1 MHCICQPGKMTWA
14 SSSFFS
20 LTHILRFSHKLPW
33 KKQGLVGLSE
43 LDQDH
48 QLKVVFSNL
57 NCPSKYNK
65 KKCKKLLLFGRLI
78 STFHLGH
85 PKVMH
90 YAIVKISVHL
100 YLTLLYLFKWIILH
114 SNFHNQDCIFLPMGV
129 KMDVFVDLCF
139 FFTPNC
145 VLWHWQW
152 SFENSI
158 IYYIYYI

>member
-1 MHCICQPGKMTWA
+1 MHCICEPRKMTWD
-14 SSSFFS
+14 SFFFFFFS

-33 KKQGLVGLSE
+33 KKQGLAE

-90 YAIVKISVHL
+90 YAIVEISVHL
-100 YLTLLYLFKWIILH
+100 YLTLLCLFKWLILH
-114 SNFHNQDCIFLPMGV
+114 SNFHNQDYIFLPMGV
-129 KMDVFVDLCF
+129 FVDLCSF
-139 FFTPNC
+139 LTPNC
-145 VLWHWQW
+145 VLWR
-152 SFENSI
+152 
-158 IYYIYYI
+158 